1 VPKEIDLKAEAEAT
15 QRAAPQD
22 YDAYLARKVD
32 AARASMH
39 AGVGY
44 SNEEVEA
51 EFAARRAIATN

>member
-1 VPKEIDLKAEAEAT
+1 MPKETDFKAEAET
-15 QRAAPQD
+15 THTPAPQD
-22 YDAYLARKVD
+22 YEAYLARKVD